1 MPQFLLHYIRCLKV
15 FETSIID
22 SLFLIFSKSDFLSR
36 SFSCEKAEALK
47 IADYI
52 LEKDDFEEAAK
63 DLLEQSLDN
72 GGKDNISLIM
82 ISVEEDE

>member
-1 MPQFLLHYIRCLKV
+1 MLQDV
-15 FETSIID
+15 E
-22 SLFLIFSKSDFLSR
+22 
-36 SFSCEKAEALK
+36 
-47 IADYI
+47 IAHI

-82 ISVEEDE
+82 IAIEEDE